1 MYRLPAFAIAVALTS
16 SGCAVLFPPIEPAA
30 PASVAAVSPQPAL
43 PPDAPITRVDI
54 TDLQEKVKC
63 ESLTRGGSRIVVA
76 KRCRAKGD
84 AGVDELAVADQI
96 DQVRRDQ
103 EELDRRRRELE
114 ARRGPGLY

>member
-1 MYRLPAFAIAVALTS
+1 MYRLTAFAIIVALGS
-16 SGCAVLFPPIEPAA
+16 SGCAVLFPPIEPET
-30 PASVAAVSPQPAL
+30 VAAVAAQPAL

-54 TDLQEKVKC
+54 ADLQEKVKC
-63 ESLTRGGSRIVVA
+63 ENLTRGGSRIVVA
-76 KRCRAKGD
+76 KRCHAKG
-84 AGVDELAVADQI
+84 ASGVDELAVAEQI